1 MRHNHLEHRFV
12 QYIPERLDS
21 GVLYISMEYATAAH
35 RCCCGCGEEVV
46 TPFSPT
52 DWSMTFDGEAVSLS
66 PSIGNWNF
74 ACRSHYFIR
83 RGRVLEAGAWTDNQ
97 VEGNRRMDRSA
108 KARYYDVP
116 NLTKPTLSN
125 LDNIPE
131 AEARDLVGIRKRIVR
146 RWNRLAKKVTA
157 WRRHS

>member
-1 MRHNHLEHRFV
+1 MRHNHLEHRFIE
-12 QYIPERLDS
+12 YIPERLDS

-35 RCCCGCGEEVV
+35 RCCCGCGGEVV

-52 DWSMTFDGEAVSLS
+52 DWSMTFDGEEVSLS

-83 RGRVLEAGAWTDNQ
+83 LGRVIEAGAWTDKK
-97 VEGNRRMDRSA
+97 VEENRRMDRSA

-116 NLTKPTLSN
+116 SLTNLTPST
-125 LDNIPE
+125 LDNTPE
-131 AEARDLVGIRKRIVR
+131 AEARDLVGIRKGIVR
-146 RWNRLAKKVTA
+146 KWNELAKKVTG
-157 WRRHS
+157 WCKH